1 MVERISRHENR
12 DGLAFEGDSRGA
24 RKQFSHTLLAGMCKA
39 YLRDKLES
47 SRSKTNGFR
56 KVIWNS
62 KCSFCTTNRLSLLFE
77 VRLGLYKNGSVATA
91 NRFPVRPS
99 FSSNS
104 EMLLSTGSRTNGNL
118 FTSTFVYLSHKE
130 TRHLR
135 GQFNRHD
142 RSSGPVFNSARV
154 ASSLGR
160 CQCPGGAGV
169 QLILIRGCH
178 HRM

>member
-1 MVERISRHENR
+1 VERISRHKNR
-12 DGLAFEGDSRGA
+12 DRFGFEGDSGGA
-24 RKQFSHTLLAGMCKA
+24 GKHFSCTLIVDMRKG

-62 KCSFCTTNRLSLLFE
+62 KCSFCTTKRVPLLLE
-77 VRLGLYKNGSVATA
+77 ARLGLYRNGSVATT

-99 FSSNS
+99 SSCNN
-104 EMLLSTGSRTNGNL
+104 EMLFSTGSRTNGNL
-118 FTSTFVYLSHKE
+118 LISSFLCLSHE
-130 TRHLR
+130 EMRHLR
-135 GQFNRHD
+135 GQFDCHD
-142 RSSGPVFNSARV
+142 RSSGPVLNSTRV
-154 ASSLGR
+154 TPSLGC

-169 QLILIRGCH
+169 QLILIRCCH